1 MSDPVTTELIR
12 SALQYA
18 AEEMGLAVRN
28 AAYSPN
34 IKERLD
40 HSCAIFDAQGR
51 LAAQAEHIPVHL
63 GSLPWGLRQTLAYL
77 RAHGLTPGEGDMIV
91 LNDPYIAGTHLNDIT
106 LVRPIFHHGALVGYA
121 ANKAHHDDVGG
132 GVPGSMNARAP
143 ELYAE
148 GLILPPVFL
157 MRGGTI
163 VDDVVRV
170 ILANSRTPHVR
181 EGDLKAQI
189 AGNMVGER
197 RVLELLEEH
206 GAATYAA
213 ALPALMDLSE
223 VRLRRAVA
231 ALPDGAY
238 SAEEF
243 LEGDGLT
250 ERLVRLAVTVTVD
263 GTRLRIDYT
272 GTDPQLPG
280 ALNAVLGVTLSGVY
294 YAVAA
299 LIDPAVPVNEGVLR
313 VVEIHVPEG
322 TLLNP
327 RRPAP
332 VAGGNVETSMR
343 NADLLLRALAPAL
356 PDRAPASSGGTM
368 SNTIFGGHAASGPW
382 GFYETIACGMGAR
395 PGLDGLD
402 GIHCHMTNT
411 LNTPIEAIERAFP
424 VLMTRYELRPD
435 TGGAGQHRG
444 GCGITRAWRL
454 LAGSCTLTLLTER
467 VSLAPRGL
475 QGGADGGRAAHAV
488 WRGGVREALP
498 AKCTL
503 ALQPGDEVEVNT
515 PGGGGLGDPRD
526 RDRVAVRRDVCNGLV
541 SPEAARSAYG
551 LVEDDEAASAE
562 PAPTG

>member
-77 RAHGLTPGEGDMIV
+77 HAHGITPREGDMI
-91 LNDPYIAGTHLNDIT
+91 
-106 LVRPIFHHGALVGYA
+106 
-121 ANKAHHDDVGG
+121 
-132 GVPGSMNARAP
+132 
-143 ELYAE
+143 
-148 GLILPPVFL
+148 
-157 MRGGTI
+157 
-163 VDDVVRV
+163 
-170 ILANSRTPHVR
+170 
-181 EGDLKAQI
+181 
-189 AGNMVGER
+189 
-197 RVLELLEEH
+197 VLELLEEH
-206 GAATYAA
+206 GAATYSDV
-213 ALPALMDLSE
+213 LPAMMGLSE
-223 VRLRRAVA
+223 VRLRRAVG
-231 ALPDGAY
+231 ALPDGSY
-238 SAEEF
+238 RAEEF

-263 GTRLRIDYT
+263 GDRLRVDYT

-299 LIDPAVPVNEGVLR
+299 LIDPGVPVNEGVLR
-313 VVEIHVPEG
+313 AVEVHAPEG

-343 NADLLLRALAPAL
+343 NADLLLRALAPAVSE
-356 PDRAPASSGGTM
+356 RAPASSGGTM
-368 SNTIFGGHAASGPW
+368 STTIFGGQSESGPW

-395 PGLDGLD
+395 PGLDGID

-411 LNTPIEAIERAFP
+411 LNTPIEAMERTFP
-424 VLMTRYELRPD
+424 VLMTRYEFRPD
-435 TGGAGQHRG
+435 TGGAGRFRG
-444 GCGITRAWRL
+444 GCGVSRAWRL

-467 VSLAPRGL
+467 VRVAPRGL
-475 QGGADGGRAAHAV
+475 NGGGDGGRGAHAM
-488 WRGGVREALP
+488 
-498 AKCTL
+498 
-503 ALQPGDEVEVNT
+503 
-515 PGGGGLGDPRD
+515 
-526 RDRVAVRRDVCNGLV
+526 
-541 SPEAARSAYG
+541 
-551 LVEDDEAASAE
+551 
-562 PAPTG
+562 

>member
-40 HSCAIFDAQGR
+40 HSCALFDAQGR

-63 GSLPWGLRQTLAYL
+63 DSLPWGLHQTLAYL

-148 GLILPPVFL
+148 GLILPPIFL
-157 MRGGTI
+157 MRRGEIMG
-163 VDDVVRV
+163 DVVRV

-197 RVLELLEEH
+197 R
-206 GAATYAA
+206 AIT
-213 ALPALMDLSE
+213 
-223 VRLRRAVA
+223 
-231 ALPDGAY
+231 ALPDGSY

-243 LEGDGLT
+243 LEGDGLI

-263 GTRLRIDYT
+263 GDRLRVDYT

-299 LIDPAVPVNEGVLR
+299 LIDPGVPVNEGVLR
-313 VVEIHVPEG
+313 AVEVHVPKG

-343 NADLLLRALAPAL
+343 NADLLLRALAPAV

-368 SNTIFGGHAASGPW
+368 SNTIFCGDAASGPW
-382 GFYETIACGMGAR
+382 GVFETIACGMGAR

-435 TGGAGQHRG
+435 TGAAGRRGGGQHARRRRPG
-444 GCGITRAWRL
+444 RPTR
-454 LAGSCTLTLLTER
+454 
-467 VSLAPRGL
+467 P
-475 QGGADGGRAAHAV
+475 
-488 WRGGVREALP
+488 
-498 AKCTL
+498 
-503 ALQPGDEVEVNT
+503 
-515 PGGGGLGDPRD
+515 
-526 RDRVAVRRDVCNGLV
+526 
-541 SPEAARSAYG
+541 
-551 LVEDDEAASAE
+551 
-562 PAPTG
+562 